1 MSETSFLRRFFT
13 ELKWKLVG
21 ILGKRLI
28 DLLFSTI
35 RIEISG
41 FEQVSEI
48 IHSKRA
54 IGAVW
59 HSRILLFSYLFKGW
73 NLAVLVSQSDDG
85 EITARIL
92 QAQGQETVRGST
104 TRGGLQALASL
115 IRKLKEKYRYAVI
128 IPDGPQGP
136 RYKIQPGIIA
146 LAKKTGYPIVPLTY
160 SARKAKIFASW
171 DRFILPFPFTKC
183 RVIYGKP
190 IYVPENADKNVEEV
204 CRIRLET
211 ELCRITEEADR
222 FFDRKFAI
230 G

>member
-1 MSETSFLRRFFT
+1 MRRFFT

-21 ILGKRLI
+21 ILGKGLI

-35 RIEISG
+35 RIETSG

-48 IHSKRA
+48 VQSKRA

-59 HSRILLFSYLFKGW
+59 HSRILLFSYLFKDW
-73 NLAVLVSQSDDG
+73 NFAVLVSQSDDG

-104 TRGGLQALASL
+104 TRGGLQALAAL
-115 IRKLKEKYRYAVI
+115 VRKLKEKYRYAVI

-136 RYKIQPGIIA
+136 RYKIQPGIIT

-160 SARKAKIFASW
+160 SAQKAKIFASW
-171 DRFILPFPFTKC
+171 DRFILPFPFTTC
-183 RVIYGKP
+183 RVVYGKP
-190 IYVPENADKNVEEV
+190 IYVPENADKHVEEV

-211 ELCRITEEADR
+211 ELVRITEEADR
-222 FFDRKFAI
+222 IITRQ
-230 G
+230 

>member
-1 MSETSFLRRFFT
+1 MSEISSLQRFFT

-21 ILGKRLI
+21 ILGKGLI

-35 RIEISG
+35 KIETAG
-41 FEQVSEI
+41 LEQVGEI
-48 IHSKRA
+48 VRSGRA

-73 NLAVLVSQSDDG
+73 NIVILVSRSDDG

-104 TRGGLQALASL
+104 TRGGLQALATL
-115 IRKLKEKYRYAVI
+115 VRKLKEKYRYAVI

-136 RYKIQPGIIA
+136 RFKIQPGIIA

-160 SARKAKIFASW
+160 SAQKAKIFASW
-171 DRFILPFPFTKC
+171 DRFMLPFPFTRC
-183 RVIYGKP
+183 RIIYGHP
-190 IYVPENADKNVEEV
+190 IYVPENADKDVEEV
-204 CRIRLET
+204 CRIRLEN
-211 ELCRITEEADR
+211 ELVRITEEADR
-222 FFDRKFAI
+222 FFDRKFAS